1 MSRPFA
7 KNNGKTTFEQFKEP
21 LDSGHYTL
29 IKKTKYSFCNPD
41 YCHPN
46 KNLYSQSNY
55 MLLKRAND
63 FRLNPC
69 DYIDHTQL
77 YINLITKL
85 DLSNNATVVSD
96 LSGNIHPII
105 IDTTVEPFLKYN
117 IDPSGNLFGNT
128 VCGINNFENYIVYN
142 SPNRIENPGN
152 INNL

>member
-7 KNNGKTTFEQFKEP
+7 KNNGKTTFAQFKEP
-21 LDSGHYTL
+21 LDAGEHIL
-29 IKKTKYSFCNPD
+29 IKKTKYSFCQPD

-63 FRLNPC
+63 LATNPC
-69 DYIDHTQL
+69 SYIDHTQL
-77 YINLITKL
+77 YVNLITKV
-85 DLSNNATVVSD
+85 DLSDNAIVVTD
-96 LSGNIHPII
+96 LSGNGFPVTIN
-105 IDTTVEPFLKYN
+105 TMVEPYLKYN

-142 SPNRIENPGN
+142 PPSKINNPGN
-152 INNL
+152 IGNL

>member
-7 KNNGKTTFEQFKEP
+7 KNNGKTTFAQFKEP
-21 LDSGHYTL
+21 LDAGYYTL
-29 IKKTKYSFCNPD
+29 IKKTRYSFCIPD
-41 YCHPN
+41 YCQPN

-63 FRLNPC
+63 LRLNPC

-85 DLSNNATVVSD
+85 DLNNNVIVVSD
-96 LSGNIHPII
+96 LSGNIYPVT
-105 IDTTVEPFLKYN
+105 IDTKVEPFLKYN

-152 INNL
+152 ISNL

>member
-7 KNNGKTTFEQFKEP
+7 KNNGKTTFAQIKEP
-21 LDSGHYTL
+21 LNAGEYIQT
-29 IKKTKYSFCNPD
+29 KKTKQTYCNPT

-46 KNLYSQSNY
+46 QNLFSQGNYLSLKQAKYFASNPSHY
-55 MLLKRAND
+55 L
-63 FRLNPC
+63 
-69 DYIDHTQL
+69 DHTQL

-85 DLSNNATVVSD
+85 DLNGDIPVISD
-96 LSGNIHPII
+96 ISGNNYPIKI
-105 IDTTVEPFLKYN
+105 STEVDPYLVYN

-142 SPNRIENPGN
+142 PPSINNDPGN

>member
-7 KNNGKTTFEQFKEP
+7 KNNGKTTFAQFNKP
-21 LDSGHYTL
+21 LDAGQYTL
-29 IKKTKYSFCNPD
+29 IKKTKYTFCKPD

-55 MLLKRAND
+55 MMLKKAND
-63 FRLNPC
+63 LALNPC
-69 DYIDHTQL
+69 DIDHTQL

-85 DLSNNATVVSD
+85 DLSDNAIVVTD
-96 LSGNIHPII
+96 LSGNGYPVQIN
-105 IDTTVEPFLKYN
+105 TTVEPYLTYN

-142 SPNRIENPGN
+142 HPSGIYNPGN
-152 INNL
+152 IGNL

>member
-7 KNNGKTTFEQFKEP
+7 KNNGKNTFAQFKESF
-21 LDSGHYTL
+21 DASEYTL
-29 IKKTKYSFCNPD
+29 IKKTRYSFCNPD

-55 MLLKRAND
+55 MLLKRAYD

-85 DLSNNATVVSD
+85 DLSNNAIVATD
-96 LSGNIHPII
+96 LSGNIHPIK

-128 VCGINNFENYIVYN
+128 ICGINNFENYIVYN
-142 SPNRIENPGN
+142 DPNKI
-152 INNL
+152 